1 MPTDDCKKTDNILY
15 VCGSDGE
22 YHRITPV
29 DIEDAC
35 GAIGID
41 ESEVFETGSDS
52 MEISFSINL
61 PDGMT
66 FSDMVLI
73 LLGFDEHKI
82 KQNNWRKMH
91 GLSMKRKYK
100 RKRVKKD
107 A

>member
-1 MPTDDCKKTDNILY
+1 MPTDDCKKIDNILY
-15 VCGSDGE
+15 VCDSDGE

-35 GAIGID
+35 SAIGID

-73 LLGFDEHKI
+73 FLGFDEHKI

-91 GLSMKRKYK
+91 GLSMKRKCK

>member
-1 MPTDDCKKTDNILY
+1 
-15 VCGSDGE
+15 
-22 YHRITPV
+22 
-29 DIEDAC
+29 
-35 GAIGID
+35 
-41 ESEVFETGSDS
+41 

-73 LLGFDEHKI
+73 LLGFDKHKI